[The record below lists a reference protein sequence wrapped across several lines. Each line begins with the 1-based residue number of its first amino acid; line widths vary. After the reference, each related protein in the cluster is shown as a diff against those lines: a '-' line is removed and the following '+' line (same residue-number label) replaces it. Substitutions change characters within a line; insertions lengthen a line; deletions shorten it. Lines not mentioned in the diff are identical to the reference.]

1 MRTKSSAQ
9 EYLDFT
15 PPSSSKIVATYR
27 HKYGAISEILDANPK
42 LLTRAHLDLV
52 RVLSSSKGGRR
63 GGYTSEQ
70 ILRALVVMFV
80 EGDSYRDVVIRVAN
94 SEFLQSFV
102 KLGPHPM
109 MDFTFLCKA
118 YCAISAGTWQA
129 MNEILGRYARDTE
142 RITGEKVRVD
152 STAYETNIHY
162 PTDSSVLWDS
172 FRTLAR
178 LMKDVRPELRRLG
191 MRHRFHVKKV
201 KKLAHYISRNAAKS
215 RKREQR
221 RIKSVYGTLIGRVR
235 WIAEIALQA
244 SILLRHAN
252 IGAMATAKEL
262 AHYAPIATR
271 IIDQAERRI
280 FEGEVVPAS
289 EKIYSLFEE
298 HTELIIRGKAGK
310 PVEFG
315 HKVLFAE
322 TEEKFIVH
330 YNAYPRQR
338 ADNDLVSETLAAHRK
353 LFGHAPEVFA
363 ADKGF
368 YESMKQIETLEKKI
382 TTVAIAKKGRRNPE
396 ELAREHTGDFVDG
409 QRFRAGCE
417 GTISVLKRAFKL
429 NRCLFK
435 GFNNYA
441 ASVGCAVLCHN
452 LVLLARL

>member
-9 EYLDFT
+9 GYLDFT
-15 PPSSSKIVATYR
+15 PPSSSKIVETYR
-27 HKYGAISEILDANPK
+27 RKYGAISEVLDGNAK
-42 LLTRAHLDLV
+42 LLTRAHGDLV

-80 EGDSYRDVVIRVAN
+80 EGDSYREVVIRVAN
-94 SEFLQSFV
+94 SEFLRRFV
-102 KLGPHPM
+102 KLGPQPM

-118 YCAISAGTWQA
+118 YCAISERTWQA
-129 MNEILGRYARDTE
+129 MNEILGQYARDTE
-142 RITGEKVRVD
+142 RISGAKLRVD

-162 PTDSSVLWDS
+162 PTDSSLLWDS

-178 LMKDVRPELRRLG
+178 LMKDAGPQLDRLG
-191 MRHRFHVKKV
+191 TRHRFHVKKV
-201 KKLAHYISRNAAKS
+201 KKLAYYISRNAAKS
-215 RKREQR
+215 RKREER
-221 RIKSVYGTLIGRVR
+221 RVKSVYGTLIGRVR

-244 SILLRHAN
+244 SVLLRHGS
-252 IGAMATAKEL
+252 IEAMAAAQEL
-262 AHYAPIATR
+262 AHYASIAAR
-271 IIDQAERRI
+271 IIEQAQRRI
-280 FEGEVVPAS
+280 FEGEVLPAG

-315 HKVLFAE
+315 HKILLAE
-322 TEEKFIVH
+322 TGEKFIVH

-338 ADNDLVSETLAAHRK
+338 ADKDLVSETLAAHQK
-353 LFGHAPEVFA
+353 LFGHAPQVFA

-368 YESMKQIETLEKKI
+368 YENMKQIETLEQTI
-382 TTVAIAKKGRRNPE
+382 DTVAIAKKGRRSPQ
-396 ELAREHTGDFVDG
+396 ELAREHTDDFVDG

-435 GFNNYA
+435 GFKNYA
-441 ASVGCAVLCHN
+441 ASVGCAVFCHN